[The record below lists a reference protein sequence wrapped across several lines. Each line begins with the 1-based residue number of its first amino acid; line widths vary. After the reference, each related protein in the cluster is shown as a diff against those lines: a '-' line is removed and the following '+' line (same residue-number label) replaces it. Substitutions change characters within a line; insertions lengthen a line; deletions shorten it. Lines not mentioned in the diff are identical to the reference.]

1 MPCLHYSL
9 CANRKPRDTPVPLA
23 SLTVSLS
30 DLGYFPR
37 TSHNGYTALSSG
49 DWQPTMPFQ
58 VRFKG
63 KRRSKCST
71 RRKSLLQGSKTTL
84 DRNSPCETSC
94 LVLLLGRVNNLT
106 SPTRSK
112 EHVSMRFAG
121 TRAC

>member
-1 MPCLHYSL
+1 MPCLPCSL

-30 DLGYFPR
+30 DPGCFLQ

-63 KRRSKCST
+63 KRHSKCST
-71 RRKSLLQGSKTTL
+71 RRKRLLQGSKTTL
-84 DRNSPCETSC
+84 DRHSPCEASC
-94 LVLLLGRVNNLT
+94 LVLLLAGSVT
-106 SPTRSK
+106 SLL
-112 EHVSMRFAG
+112 EN
-121 TRAC
+121 